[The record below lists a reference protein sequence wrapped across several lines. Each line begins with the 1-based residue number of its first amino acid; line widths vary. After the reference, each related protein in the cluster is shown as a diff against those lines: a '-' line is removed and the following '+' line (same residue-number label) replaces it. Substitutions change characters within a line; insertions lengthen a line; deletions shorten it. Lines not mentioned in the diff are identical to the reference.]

1 MGYAGIP
8 STRSRFVLAGL
19 VYVFCFYVFLGLVII
34 LEPRLRGSY
43 WRGWEIISWGLA
55 VMALAL
61 ALVGI
66 SLLTWI
72 FLRHLP
78 ARSKGNFSGQT
89 THYAGVWDQQ
99 LDG

>member
-1 MGYAGIP
+1 MGYSGIS

-34 LEPRLRGSY
+34 LEPRMCGSY
-43 WRGWEIISWGLA
+43 WRGWEIIDLVVA

-61 ALVGI
+61 ALFGI
-66 SLLTWI
+66 SLLTWF

-78 ARSKGNFSGQT
+78 SRSKANSSGQT
-89 THYAGVWDQQ
+89 TRYVGVWDQQ